1 MKQIV
6 SMLLAVIVLCAGCSS
21 QPVQT
26 SEYLLRPQTSN
37 FEASS
42 ASTIVL
48 GRIEVAPY
56 LAYEGIVL
64 EVAPGQLNTAQ
75 HNLWAE
81 PLEFSVRRYLQVAI
95 SNAAKEDVGSTLVD
109 NESAKLQIDVIIHQM
124 HATSKG
130 DVKLVA
136 EWRLQDLD
144 SDVLRVRREFSA
156 TEALRDDGYPEVV
169 RAHAKLL
176 DALASSIANGI
187 DGGDP

>member
-1 MKQIV
+1 MKQTI

-21 QPVQT
+21 QAVQT
-26 SEYLLRPQTSN
+26 NQYLLRPEKSNSEIKGTS
-37 FEASS
+37 
-42 ASTIVL
+42 TVVL
-48 GRIEVAPY
+48 GSVEVAPY
-56 LAYEGIVL
+56 LDYEGIVL

-81 PLEFSVRRYLQVAI
+81 PLAFAVRRYLQVAI
-95 SNAAKEDVGSTLVD
+95 SSAAKADVGSTLVD

-156 TEALRDDGYPEVV
+156 AEALRDDGYPEVV

-176 DALASSIANGI
+176 DSLASSIATEI
-187 DGGDP
+187 ESGDP